1 MIKRTLIVWMSST
14 ILASC
19 GTLLGTY
26 KALDKSA
33 AEHFNRPYGSPPQNF
48 KPPAKKRKAGLIK
61 PLKVKARLFSTPH
74 QTCAIGPKGLGLYC
88 WGSSFY
94 GELGVKDRRISK
106 PIKIKGLPKND
117 PVVDMVFMNR
127 GACVLLRSGYVMCWG
142 DNRMGTVGN
151 QKRGFYPKPT
161 YVQAL
166 EGAVK
171 LSSYFGAK
179 QVCAILHTG
188 DLYCW
193 GLRDMVTHYKPLK
206 PYKKVFGL
214 PQEIK
219 IHKKPIRDISSR
231 HSGSCF
237 TTRLGKV
244 KCVGRTVGYKL
255 TNKVT
260 KQATIDLPKR
270 IKNMSVFNNLSLS
283 CAVLN
288 NHDLWCWNGC
298 ISDYYC
304 YGNPNLHSAFRP
316 IKIKVPKIRSINE
329 VAVMQKSYCVLS
341 KANKVYCWGHCRQL
355 NACNTPKGFKA
366 PKLKSLPGTP
376 DKSSMNACLTLC
388 DKRNRGKDE
397 LYCSLFCGTAL
408 KYYHRYLDSVK
419 KGQPV
424 VPAIQ
429 KSLSKYKFKTLTN
442 SGLGFC
448 GISKNNEVF
457 CWGHN
462 IASRK
467 KNKKLLNIKKIS
479 KKWWK

>member
-1 MIKRTLIVWMSST
+1 MSST

-19 GTLLGTY
+19 GTILGIY
-26 KALDKSA
+26 EALDKSA
-33 AEHFNRPYGSPPQNF
+33 AEQFNRPYSSPPQDF

-94 GELGVKDRRISK
+94 GELGAKDRRISK
-106 PIKIKGLPKND
+106 LIKIKGLPKND

-127 GACVLLRSGYVMCWG
+127 GACVLLRSGY

-151 QKRGFYPKPT
+151 QKRGFYPKST

-179 QVCAILHTG
+179 QVCAILYTG
-188 DLYCW
+188 D
-193 GLRDMVTHYKPLK
+193 
-206 PYKKVFGL
+206 
-214 PQEIK
+214 
-219 IHKKPIRDISSR
+219 
-231 HSGSCF
+231 
-237 TTRLGKV
+237 
-244 KCVGRTVGYKL
+244 
-255 TNKVT
+255 
-260 KQATIDLPKR
+260 
-270 IKNMSVFNNLSLS
+270 
-283 CAVLN
+283 
-288 NHDLWCWNGC
+288 
-298 ISDYYC
+298 
-304 YGNPNLHSAFRP
+304 
-316 IKIKVPKIRSINE
+316 
-329 VAVMQKSYCVLS
+329 
-341 KANKVYCWGHCRQL
+341 
-355 NACNTPKGFKA
+355 
-366 PKLKSLPGTP
+366 LPGTP
-376 DKSSMNACLTLC
+376 DKWSMNECLSLC
-388 DKRNRGKDE
+388 DKKDRGKDE
-397 LYCSLFCGTAL
+397 LYCSLACGTAL
-408 KYYHRYLDSVK
+408 KYYHGYLDSVK

-429 KSLSKYKFKTLTN
+429 TSLNKYKFKTLTN

-448 GISKNNEVF
+448 GISKSNEVF

-479 KKWWK
+479 KNWWK